1 MKLGFVGLG
10 TMGLPMANNLLRAG
24 LPLTVWNRT
33 PERSAELVARGANA
47 AADIDDLC
55 ASADTILLTLLD
67 EHAVDAVLGRGTPA
81 FRDRVAGRTWVQ
93 LGTTAP
99 AYSQA
104 LARDIDDAG
113 GDYVEAP
120 VSGSSVPAAQGRLV
134 GMLAGRAEV
143 IDRVAPLLAPLCR
156 DRFIC
161 GAVPNA
167 LRLKLAVNHYLI
179 ATVVALAETMHAAR
193 ANGIDP
199 ILLRE
204 ILDAGPMASEVSR
217 GKLAKLVSGD
227 HVAQAA
233 IRDVRTIA
241 QLVAEQARSA
251 GIDAPLIAHCAAL
264 YQRAVECGGGD
275 LDLSAA
281 VEWVAHHA

>member
-1 MKLGFVGLG
+1 MRIGFVGLG
-10 TMGLPMANNLLRAG
+10 TMGLPMARNLVRAG

-33 PERSAELVARGANA
+33 PERSAELVAMGANA
-47 AADIDDLC
+47 AADIDELC
-55 ASADTILLTLLD
+55 ARADTIVLSLLD
-67 EHAVDAVLGRGTPA
+67 EHSVDAVLGRGTPA
-81 FRDRVAGRTWVQ
+81 FRGRIMGRTWVQ

-99 AYSQA
+99 SYSLA
-104 LARDIDDAG
+104 LAHDIVEAG

-134 GMLAGRAEV
+134 GMLAGRAEAV
-143 IDRVAPLLAPLCR
+143 DRVAPLLAPLCR

-167 LRLKLAVNHYLI
+167 LRMKLAVNHYLI
-179 ATVVALAETMHAAR
+179 ATVVALAETVQAAR
-193 ANGIDP
+193 ANGIDLA
-199 ILLRE
+199 LLSK

-241 QLVAEQARSA
+241 QLVADQARSA

-264 YQRAVECGGGD
+264 YQRAAECGFGD
-275 LDLSAA
+275 LDMSAVVDRMA
-281 VEWVAHHA
+281 DGA